1 MTVEGPACFRY
12 DSAVYFDEMD
22 PLGVMHNSRFAVHV
36 ERAQSALFEQLG
48 YGWTD
53 LSQRHEDIGY
63 VVRATAM
70 EFTAP
75 VTSIGYVVRA
85 TAMEFTAPVTS
96 PGVMTVEV
104 IAVRL
109 GRTSATWGYRCAVSS
124 GAQEVPVAQG
134 TRVVVKAD
142 ASGQPN
148 AWTDSFRVLFDW
160 LAAGAQGPRP

>member
-75 VTSIGYVVRA
+75 VTS
-85 TAMEFTAPVTS
+85 

-142 ASGQPN
+142 ASGRPT

>member
-75 VTSIGYVVRA
+75 VTS
-85 TAMEFTAPVTS
+85 

-142 ASGQPN
+142 GSGRPV
-148 AWTDSFRVLFDW
+148 AWTDSFRSLFGW